1 MDTALELRPSQGKG
15 GILDE
20 VKSLAGKVILESQI
34 RGERTIAKTRFVLI
48 AILAGF
54 AVSIFL
60 ESVGENGLQ
69 SELRRPDYYIEAV
82 CLVLAETVSGV
93 ILKITSRGGY
103 ASWMR
108 FLPSFIDVSC
118 VAAVHWAISSSISLS
133 YAFTGATVWFYSLFI
148 VLSVIRNSAASV
160 LFTGAYS
167 AVAFASIN
175 TAIYSAMGNFAAGG
189 NVYSNAAG
197 HVVQIDFDDE
207 IIKTAVILVIS
218 GLLAVVSRRFTQL
231 VQKQIELQ
239 EISERYADTL
249 VKINASL
256 ERFIPREFL
265 GFLKK
270 ENILEVELGDW
281 TECNM
286 SIFFLDIRN
295 FTTLSED
302 MSPHDNF
309 RFLNS
314 FLGTFGPIIRIHGG
328 FVDKYPGDGIMA
340 LFPGDPDDALST
352 ALEMRKRLLGY
363 NSGRAMGGYIPIRF
377 GIGIHYGPLMLGT
390 IGENNRMDST
400 VISDA
405 VNAASRLEG
414 LTKKYSTDIL
424 ISGDTL
430 RGLARPRDF
439 ETRFIAE
446 ETVKGKAK
454 AMQVFE
460 LLGRSVAGDA
470 EDGDAT

>member
-1 MDTALELRPSQGKG
+1 MKR
-15 GILDE
+15 
-20 VKSLAGKVILESQI
+20 LAGRVILESQI

-54 AVSIFL
+54 AISVFL
-60 ESVGENGLQ
+60 ESVGENGLA
-69 SELRRPDYYIEAV
+69 SELKRPDYYIEIV
-82 CLVLAETVSGV
+82 CLVLAAATSGI
-93 ILKITSRGGY
+93 ILKITSKGGY

-108 FLPSFIDVSC
+108 FLPSFIDISC
-118 VAAVHWAISSSISLS
+118 VAAVHWAVSTSISLS

-167 AVAFASIN
+167 AVAFATIN
-175 TAIYSAMGNFAAGG
+175 AAIYSAMGNFVGGG
-189 NVYSNAAG
+189 NVYTNAVG
-197 HVVQIDFDDE
+197 RVVQIDFDDE

-249 VKINASL
+249 TKINTSL

-270 ENILEVELGDW
+270 ENILEIELGDW
-281 TECNM
+281 TECLM
-286 SIFFLDIRN
+286 SIFFLDIRD
-295 FTTLSED
+295 FTTLSEN

-309 RFLNS
+309 SFLNS
-314 FLGTFGPIIRIHGG
+314 FLGIFGPIIRIHGG

-340 LFPGDPDDALST
+340 LFPGHPDDALST
-352 ALEMRKRLLGY
+352 AIEMRKRLAGY
-363 NSGRAMGGYIPIRF
+363 NSGRALGGYVPIRF

-414 LTKKYSTDIL
+414 LTKKYSTDVL
-424 ISGDTL
+424 VSGDTL
-430 RGLARPRDF
+430 RGLARPGDF
-439 ETRFIAE
+439 KTRFIAE

-454 AMQVFE
+454 AIEVFE
-460 LLGRSVAGDA
+460 LVGRSLVS
-470 EDGDAT
+470 EVDGGNAV